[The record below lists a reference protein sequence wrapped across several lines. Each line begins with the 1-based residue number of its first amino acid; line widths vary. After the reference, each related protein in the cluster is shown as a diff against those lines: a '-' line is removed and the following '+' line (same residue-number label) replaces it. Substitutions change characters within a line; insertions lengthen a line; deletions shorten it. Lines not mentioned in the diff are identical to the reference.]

1 MSAASAGADIKVLQ
15 EGSRRRDREWDRE
28 GARDF
33 DRARYIPARPQAPL
47 HHNDQLHSPRPPRYL
62 ACCVPCLAIDLSAM
76 LAERHCR
83 RARPII

>member
-1 MSAASAGADIKVLQ
+1 MNMLQ

-47 HHNDQLHSPRPPRYL
+47 HHDDQLHSPRPPRCL
-62 ACCVPCLAIDLSAM
+62 ACCM
-76 LAERHCR
+76 LRFEEACCR
-83 RARPII
+83 RGHRVLRMCQL